1 MLYGLAA
8 TAVTSVV
15 IDKILYGVGAG
26 KLVLIITSKGQSVA
40 DHIAEVCKRG
50 STMCNA
56 VGTFTGQPR
65 ELLLCACSQ
74 AEAYKIR
81 SAAYEL
87 DPDSFVMI
95 SETSEVF
102 GEGFADPKGTTAFLN
117 GT

>member
-65 ELLLCACSQ
+65 ELLLCAVPRQRPIKSVLPPMSWT
-74 AEAYKIR
+74 R
-81 SAAYEL
+81 L
-87 DPDSFVMI
+87 FVMI